1 MRHEK
6 NEMKDKPYKSDAKS
20 RKMSHL
26 FRAIFTQ
33 EIPRYYNFFAASND
47 FHESNTVFQIHFVNK
62 RANFPHEMH
71 AGDKYSKLDPV
82 DSTVRYKVV
91 K

>member
-1 MRHEK
+1 
-6 NEMKDKPYKSDAKS
+6 
-20 RKMSHL
+20 MSHR
-26 FRAIFTQ
+26 FRAIFTKKFPDIATSLPLKMTFMNQ
-33 EIPRYYNFFAASND
+33 IFFKIP
-47 FHESNTVFQIHFVNK
+47 FVNK

-71 AGDKYSKLDPV
+71 ADDKYSKLDPV

>member
-1 MRHEK
+1 MQKVAKCRIVSEQYSLK
-6 NEMKDKPYKSDAKS
+6 KSPDITTS
-20 RKMSHL
+20 LPLKMS
-26 FRAIFTQ
+26 FMNQIF
-33 EIPRYYNFFAASND
+33 FFK
-47 FHESNTVFQIHFVNK
+47 IHFVNK

-71 AGDKYSKLDPV
+71 ADDKYSKLDPV

>member
-1 MRHEK
+1 M
-6 NEMKDKPYKSDAKS
+6 
-20 RKMSHL
+20 
-26 FRAIFTQ
+26 
-33 EIPRYYNFFAASND
+33 
-47 FHESNTVFQIHFVNK
+47 HESEYYSLKKSPDITTSLPLPMTLWIEYFFFQKIHFVNK

-82 DSTVRYKVV
+82 DSTVRYQVV